1 MSWLVS
7 DIPHRFSVDELVV
20 RRYDEVD
27 APLLVD
33 AVTAS
38 LPELLEWMPWAKFEP
53 QTVDQRAEL
62 IRTWSDEWD
71 SKTSFTFGIFHDDQ
85 CVGGTGFHLRGDV
98 GELEIGYWVAT
109 EHTGRGIA
117 SRVSRALVDIAF
129 SLPEIE
135 MVTIAH
141 DRANFASQRV
151 PEKLGFNVFKEY
163 EREPEAN
170 SETGIARV
178 WRMTR
183 GQWAQR

>member
-38 LPELLEWMPWAKFEP
+38 LPELLQWMPWAKFEP

-62 IRTWSDEWD
+62 IRTWRDEWD

-85 CVGGTGFHLRGDV
+85 CVGGTGFHLRGEV

-109 EHTGRGIA
+109 SRTRQGIA
-117 SRVSRALVDIAF
+117 TRVSRRLLEVAF
-129 SLPEIE
+129 SLPEVAT
-135 MVTIAH
+135 VTIAH
-141 DRANFASQRV
+141 DIANLASQRV
-151 PEKLGFNVFKEY
+151 PERLGLSIVNEY
-163 EREPEAN
+163 QREPEAEGE
-170 SETGIARV
+170 SGFARV
-178 WRMTR
+178 WQTTR
-183 GQWAQR
+183 EDWEER